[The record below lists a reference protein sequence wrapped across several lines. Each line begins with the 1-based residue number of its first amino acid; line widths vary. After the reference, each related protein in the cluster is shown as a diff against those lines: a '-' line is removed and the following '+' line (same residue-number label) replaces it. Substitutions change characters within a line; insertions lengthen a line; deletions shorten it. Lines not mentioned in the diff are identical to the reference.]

1 MQISVRLFAG
11 LRDRAG
17 SSELTVDLPEAATV
31 ADLLRAL
38 QDTPLGDLPSRS
50 FIVAVDREYAT
61 ADHPIGRE
69 DEVAL
74 IPPVSGG
81 ADPVRVATI
90 TRQPLDPAALG
101 A

>member
-1 MQISVRLFAG
+1 MEISVRLFAG

-17 SSELTVDLPEAATV
+17 SSELMLELPEAATV

-38 QDTPLGDLPSRS
+38 GTTPLGDLPPRS
-50 FIVAVDREYAT
+50 FIVAVNREYAT
-61 ADHPIGRE
+61 ADRTIGRE

-81 ADPVRVATI
+81 ADDPVRLVTI
-90 TRQPLDPAALG
+90 TRDPIDLP
-101 A
+101 